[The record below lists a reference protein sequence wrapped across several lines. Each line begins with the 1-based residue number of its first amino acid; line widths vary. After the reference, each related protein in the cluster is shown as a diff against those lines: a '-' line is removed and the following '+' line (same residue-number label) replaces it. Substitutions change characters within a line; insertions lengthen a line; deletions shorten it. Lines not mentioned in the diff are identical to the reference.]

1 VPPGGAASADG
12 ATAFQDQDLAPVLLH
27 GPREAQASNA
37 GADHHYVN
45 SSRLHVLPSCGS
57 IFVARTARDSGVIQ
71 ARLPQFFTENAP
83 ISKRLSYPE
92 RSAASLAAVPGE
104 WKDNNEQNREN
115 K

>member
-1 VPPGGAASADG
+1 
-12 ATAFQDQDLAPVLLH
+12 
-27 GPREAQASNA
+27 
-37 GADHHYVN
+37 
-45 SSRLHVLPSCGS
+45 
-57 IFVARTARDSGVIQ
+57 VIQ